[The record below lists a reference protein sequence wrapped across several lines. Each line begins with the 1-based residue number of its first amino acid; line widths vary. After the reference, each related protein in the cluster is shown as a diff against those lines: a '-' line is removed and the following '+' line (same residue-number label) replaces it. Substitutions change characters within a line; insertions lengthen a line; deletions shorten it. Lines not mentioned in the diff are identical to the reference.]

1 MPEFRIS
8 SLRYSYKGAWQANNA
23 YTTDNI
29 VTYQGNTYVCQ
40 AVHTSTSSFNT
51 DLNTVVVI
59 SGLNYNIWLLLV
71 PGHIW
76 QKNWTPSTYYF
87 TNNIVLYHGA
97 LYTCTTQHTSTSSF
111 DVTKFSI
118 LATLANWNNVW
129 TTGTI
134 YAIGDVVKYGG
145 IVYSCATAH
154 TSAATAV
161 LGLEANIANWIVVD
175 NGIQYTSAW
184 TASRRYKANDLVKL
198 NADVYICS
206 TYHTSTST
214 FDPTKFTLYL
224 PGEQY
229 SNTWDAAVIYQPGDV
244 VKYGG
249 YDYVGVTNN
258 NTNNVPST
266 DATDW
271 TLLTQGYEFMNDWS
285 SSVNYKVGD
294 VVRRSGQLVVATVDH
309 SGQDP
314 VAYGVTTTYTASG
327 SSGTTLKV
335 AVTTGITPGMYIQGV
350 GFNAGQTVLRVV
362 SFGTLLIS
370 AAPNATPVDGQ
381 IISFQGINPLF
392 WSVSV
397 PGTAWKNR
405 WAIGT
410 SYAIGD
416 IAVWQN
422 ATYRCTRSH
431 AALSGNRPDLD
442 TTNTYWVTLVLHA
455 RHNAGNTTGDLTY
468 ADYNAQQQ
476 IVNVALPIGPE
487 GQELRASVQ
496 ADGSIVPKWNQI
508 NQSTNVFYVATTG
521 IDNYVT
527 NGTTQDTP
535 FKTIKYACDFIG
547 KGAFN
552 RNATSLLTL
561 NKEWIAQEVYNF
573 MVYQSANNIYPFTSS
588 YITDPVKTP
597 RDIRLIVDAVIN
609 DLGRGGNSQSI
620 AAAKSY
626 FNQENQDLWYNTA
639 VGLDSTYYI
648 PALNYL
654 KTLLD
659 SAVNQSAPASNYQT
673 LNGVSQKVNQTV
685 GQTNSEAGAVATVD
699 ILVGYVIT
707 AITNATGNNLPVPN
721 TGLSCTV
728 FVKTGTYPET
738 LPIVV
743 PETCAIVG
751 DELRGTV
758 VQPKLIIN
766 TTISASASGTNK
778 FTAASTT
785 GMYDRCPV
793 QFVTS
798 NPDTPLN
805 IVPFEIVATAFTGFV
820 TGTTLTVTEVTK
832 GTLQSGFTL
841 VAPGL
846 VIGTKLT
853 GQLSSTE
860 TANAPN
866 GKGTYS
872 LSGDMQNLA
881 QTVFTGGTMTAGQTY
896 YVIGATLTST
906 TFQVSA
912 TSGGAA
918 VQLVGGTG
926 LMQVFGGD
934 AIQDMFRMRNATGL
948 RNMTF
953 VGKLGTLTAANTFGT
968 QRPTGGSYV
977 ALDPGTGPNDTNAW
991 IIRRSPYIQNVT
1003 TFGIGCTGFK
1013 IDGSLHNGGNKS
1025 MVSNDFTQIIQDGIG
1040 VWCIGTGALTECISV
1055 FSYYSYCAYY
1065 AEAGGK
1071 IRAANGNSSYGVYGA
1086 IAEGYDTTESPI
1098 TGKVY
1103 NRFFGATATVQSAF
1117 GANANLLSITYQNS
1131 GQQYTQATT
1140 NLIKYSGN
1148 YLGQFSSQQWKDT
1161 NDIPTL
1167 SSPKLL
1173 LQINQTSPDG
1183 NVNAWTASSFDS
1195 SIGIAQ
1201 TVTIPTTGGSYA
1213 AVGVVNIASSGVGAL
1228 FNVSVS
1234 ATAFTV
1240 TLNFAGAPNAGYSIG
1255 DTFKILG
1262 SSVGGLDNVH
1272 DIIITVSTLTASA
1285 SSIAT
1290 FTYGGAV
1297 PSGAAMNYVLS
1308 QYIYQGT
1315 SPTVNL
1321 TATFGSSYVSGITYN
1336 FAANTVT
1343 PFSTGGGFT
1352 PITYGVVNQN
1362 NGWFRIWFA
1371 AYDPSAAQTTL
1382 KFTIYPSAV
1391 NSQTTK
1397 LYGSQLE
1404 RNTTSLGFY
1413 LTTNDNTF
1421 TAFADYIITGAGN
1434 SVQTVG
1440 EELRTNG
1447 VFQTRQTD
1455 PGTGVGGQGYL
1466 TASNDAQAGTVQY
1479 VTLSQADSNQPTN
1492 YVGMRVF
1499 INSGTGAGQYGYISN
1514 YNVTTK
1520 NAYVLKE
1527 SFTNL
1532 QVTATSSLN
1541 NYLTL
1546 AAGSSLGQL
1555 YVGQPIQFI
1564 PTYYTTTVT
1573 ASSQTTIA
1581 ITSSQG
1587 GSGGGSGQPNCFY
1600 TSNTAQL
1607 TVGMPV
1613 QFTGNTFGGVI
1624 TNYQYYVSAIVD
1636 SNNFQVAVTL
1646 ALVPISL
1653 ITVASGSMGMAIP
1666 GGTNYLTATST
1677 ANMTPC
1683 MPVQFTGST
1692 LGGGNITN
1700 GTIYY
1705 VQDVIDSTTFSIANA
1720 LTVISVS
1727 TTDQPSGLL
1736 TTASTTNLLALTPII
1751 FTGTVIGGLV
1761 SGQKYYVSTI
1771 SGNGTQFSLCSSLRI
1786 TTATATNG
1794 TNSRISVASTAG
1806 MVVGNPIRFIGNT
1819 FGGIT
1824 ANQVYY
1830 VAGVFTGAITIAT
1843 TPGGGAFP
1851 VQNGAGAL
1859 IVNTSGTAVTLT
1871 ANTGGAMIGTTTS
1884 AKIALTYT
1892 TGAMNTIYS
1901 TSLFG
1906 NVNAGQT
1913 YYILNIVPGTPNNI
1927 QISTTPSGGAL
1938 PVNLNAGT
1946 GNMQFGWVGWD
1957 HVNPGTPAVASLDIT
1972 SVYFIEPRLTYS
1984 LPAFSQ
1990 QVGNAVVLASGTYSG
2005 IAYSNYM
2012 WMAIAN
2018 AGNSVSVTTDG
2029 TTWTS
2034 QVLPIAGTWSSV
2046 AGGNKTWV
2054 ILQTGS
2060 QQAVYSNNNGA
2071 VFQIS
2076 NLPSLNTW
2084 SSVQY
2089 GNNFYVALAAGT
2101 NASAWSKDY
2110 GQSWSGI
2117 SLPQTGAWTNIAY
2130 GAGTF
2135 VTLAQSSTTY
2145 GYIATQGTS
2154 TITGWSIGTLPIGN
2168 NWTSICYG
2176 GGKFVAISNPAGS
2189 PIYSFDGIT
2198 WNISPFSF
2206 SADKITYGQ
2215 GVFVAVSASTGA
2227 AYTSE
2232 DGIIW
2237 TTQTIA
2243 ASGYQG
2249 LAFGYTAATAAS
2261 PYNGVFVS
2269 ISGDASSSSQIFAG
2283 CRAKGRGV
2291 IFSGV
2296 MSSVNMFEPGSN
2308 YAAGTGAG
2316 SASLTIFDPNVT
2328 ILSAPVPRLGSMT
2341 LSGPTFANRGLGY
2354 NTNTTTIYINGSGYA
2369 DNYQTGLNLYV
2380 SNLSLA
2386 VRPGDDLTITGD
2398 PNIYKVTSCLILN
2411 GTVAPN
2417 ITALLTVSPGIL
2429 TSLATANGT
2438 NFIIREKYSQCR
2450 MTNHDFLNIGYG
2462 DQYQSNYPGVPLS
2475 TSLGVTGVAAGNQT
2489 VEINYG
2495 RIFFSSTDQDGNFK
2509 VGNLFAV
2516 QQATGTVTISASQ
2529 FNLSGLTKLT
2539 LQGVAIGSSQIVISQ
2554 FSTDATFVANSDAI
2568 VPTQKAIR
2576 SYLSA
2581 RLSQGGS
2588 NTSTGQV
2595 TSGDIVIGG
2604 PNVIDN
2610 SIRQISGPKANLA
2623 SIKFQSKA
2631 NFNGNNGFGQ
2641 LDGNAFAFDF
2651 FIKNGSQRGS
2661 F

>member
-8 SLRYSYKGAWQANNA
+8 SLRYSYIGAWLPGTS

-51 DLNTVVVI
+51 DLNTVVAL
-59 SGLNYNIWLLLV
+59 SGINYNIWLLLV
-71 PGHIW
+71 PGHVW
-76 QKNWTPSTYYF
+76 EKSWTPSTYYF

-97 LYTCTTQHTSTSSF
+97 LYTCTTQHTSTSTF
-111 DVTKFSI
+111 DATKFAI
-118 LATLANWNNVW
+118 YATLANWSNVW
-129 TTGTI
+129 TTNTI
-134 YAIGDVVKYGG
+134 YSIGDVVKYGG
-145 IVYSCATAH
+145 IVYTCATPH
-154 TSAATAV
+154 TSAATAA
-161 LGLEANIANWIVVD
+161 LGLENDISSWTVVD
-175 NGIQYTSAW
+175 NGIQYTGLW
-184 TASRRYKANDLVKL
+184 TASTRYKANDLVKL

-206 TYHTSTST
+206 TYHTSTTT

-224 PGEQY
+224 PGEEY
-229 SNTWDAAVIYQPGDV
+229 SSTWSVSVTYQPGDV

-249 YDYVGVTNN
+249 YDYVGVTVN
-258 NTNNVPST
+258 NTGNVPST

-285 SSVNYKVGD
+285 VSVNYKVGD
-294 VVRRSGQLVVATVDH
+294 VVRRSGQLFSATSDNA
-309 SGQDP
+309 GQDP
-314 VAYGVTTTYTASG
+314 TAFSVPTTYTASG
-327 SSGTTLKV
+327 STGTTLKV
-335 AVTTGITPGMYIQGV
+335 ASTTGITTGMYINGV
-350 GFNAGQTVLRVV
+350 GFTAGQSVV
-362 SFGTLLIS
+362 RITSPGTLLIS
-370 AAPNATPVDGQ
+370 AAPNGTPVDGQ
-381 IISFQGINPLF
+381 ALAFFGTNAAY
-392 WSVSV
+392 WSYVV

-405 WAIGT
+405 WAT
-410 SYAIGD
+410 TTAYVIGD
-416 IAVWQN
+416 TVVWQN
-422 ATYRCTRSH
+422 ATYRCIQNHTATS
-431 AALSGNRPDLD
+431 LLRPDLD
-442 TTNTYWVTLVLHA
+442 TTNTYWVTVILHA

-468 ADYNAQQQ
+468 ATYNSQNQ
-476 IVNVALPIGPE
+476 IVNVALPIGTV
-487 GQELRASVQ
+487 GQELRATTQ
-496 ADGSIVPKWNQI
+496 ADGSILPRWNEI

-527 NGTTQDTP
+527 NGTTWDTP
-535 FKTIKYACDFIG
+535 FKTIGYACSFVG

-552 RNATSLLTL
+552 RNATTLLTL
-561 NKEWIAQEVYNF
+561 NKEWMAQEIYNF
-573 MVYQSANNIYPFTSS
+573 MVYEATNNIFPFTST
-588 YITDPVKTP
+588 YVTDPVKTP
-597 RDIRLIVDAVIN
+597 RDVRLIIDAIIN
-609 DLGRGGNSQSI
+609 DLGRGGNSQTI

-626 FNQENQDLWYNTA
+626 FNQENPDKWYNTA
-639 VGLDSTYYI
+639 VAADSVYYK

-654 KTLLD
+654 KTLLED
-659 SAVNQSAPASNYQT
+659 AVNQVAPANNYQA
-673 LNGVSQKVNQTV
+673 LNGVSQQVNQVV
-685 GQTNSEAGAVATVD
+685 GQATAESGAVAGVD
-699 ILVGYVIT
+699 TLIGYVIT
-707 AITNATGNNLPVPN
+707 AITNATGNNLPAPN
-721 TGLSCTV
+721 AGISVTIM
-728 FVKTGTYPET
+728 VKTGTFPET
-738 LPIVV
+738 LPISV
-743 PETCAIVG
+743 PENCAIVG

-766 TTISASASGTNK
+766 TTITASTKATNT

-805 IVPFEIVATAFTGFV
+805 IVPFEVVATNFV
-820 TGTTLTVTEVTK
+820 GSITGTTLTVTTVVS
-832 GTLQSGFTL
+832 GTLQSGFYL

-846 VIGTKLT
+846 VLGTTIT
-853 GQLSSTE
+853 GQLSSTA
-860 TANAPN
+860 TGNAL
-866 GKGTYS
+866 GTTGTYS
-872 LSGDMQNLA
+872 ISGSAQNLA
-881 QTVFTGGTMTAGQTY
+881 QTTFTGGTMTAGQTY
-896 YVIGATLTST
+896 YVIGSTLTST

-912 TSGGAA
+912 TAGGAA

-948 RNMTF
+948 RNVTL

-977 ALDPGTGPNDTNAW
+977 ALDPGTGPNDTNVW

-1025 MVSNDFTQIIQDGIG
+1025 MVSNDFTQVIQDGIG
-1040 VWCIGTGALTECISV
+1040 VWCYGTGALTECISV
-1055 FSYYSYCAYY
+1055 FSYYAYSAYY

-1071 IRAANGNSSYGVYGA
+1071 IRAANGNSSYGQYGA

-1098 TGKVY
+1098 TGKIY
-1103 NRFFGATATVQSAF
+1103 NQFFGATATVQSAF
-1117 GANANLLSITYQNS
+1117 GTNANLLSITYQNA

-1140 NLIKYSGN
+1140 NLLKYSGN
-1148 YLGQFSSQQWKDT
+1148 YIGQFSSQPWLDT
-1161 NDIPTL
+1161 NGLSTL
-1167 SSPKLL
+1167 ASPALL

-1183 NVNAWTASSFDS
+1183 NVNAWTASSFNS
-1195 SIGIAQ
+1195 SVGIAQ
-1201 TVTIPTTGGSYA
+1201 TVTIPTSGGSYSA
-1213 AVGVVNIASSGVGAL
+1213 IPVVNIASSGIGAL

-1234 ATAFTV
+1234 ATAYTV
-1240 TLNFAGAPNAGYSIG
+1240 TLNYPGAPNAGYSIG
-1255 DTFKILG
+1255 DTFRILG
-1262 SSVGGLDNVH
+1262 SLVGGLDSVN
-1272 DIIITVSTLTASA
+1272 DIVITVATLTASA

-1308 QYIYQGT
+1308 QYVYQGT

-1321 TATFGSSYVSGITYN
+1321 TATFGSTYVSGITYN

-1343 PFSTGGGFT
+1343 PFSTNGGFT
-1352 PITYGVVNQN
+1352 PILYGVVNQN

-1371 AYDPSAAQTTL
+1371 AFDPSAAQTTL
-1382 KFTIYPSAV
+1382 QYTIYPSAV
-1391 NSQTTK
+1391 NGQTTK
-1397 LYGSQLE
+1397 LYGAQLE
-1404 RNTTSLGFY
+1404 RNATTLGFY
-1413 LTTNDNTF
+1413 LTTNNNTF
-1421 TAFADYIITGAGN
+1421 TAYADYIITGAGN

-1440 EELRTNG
+1440 EELRTNA

-1479 VTLSQADSNQPTN
+1479 VTLSQADANQPTN

-1514 YNVTTK
+1514 YNTTTK

-1532 QVTATSSLN
+1532 QVVSTSSTN

-1546 AAGSSLGQL
+1546 ANGTNLGQL
-1555 YVGQPIQFI
+1555 YLGQPIQFI
-1564 PTYYTTTVT
+1564 PTYYTTTT
-1573 ASSQTTIA
+1573 IATSQTTII
-1581 ITSSQG
+1581 ITSSLA
-1587 GSGGGSGQPNCFY
+1587 GSGTGFGQPNCFY

-1607 TVGMPV
+1607 YVGMPV
-1613 QFTGNTFGGVI
+1613 TFTGTVFGGVI
-1624 TNYQYYVSAIVD
+1624 TNFQYYVSAIID
-1636 SNNFQVAVTL
+1636 GNNFQVSVTL
-1646 ALVPISL
+1646 ALTPISL
-1653 ITVASGSMGMAIP
+1653 LTVASGSMGMAIP

-1677 ANMTPC
+1677 SNMTPC

-1692 LGGGNITN
+1692 LGGGNITD

-1720 LTVISVS
+1720 LTNILIS
-1727 TTDQPSGLL
+1727 TTDSASGLL
-1736 TTASTTNLLALTPII
+1736 TTTSTTNLLALTPII
-1751 FTGTVIGGLV
+1751 FSSGLIGGV
-1761 SGQKYYVSTI
+1761 SSSQKYYI
-1771 SGNGTQFSLCSSLRI
+1771 SNISSNGTQFNITSNLKT
-1786 TTATATNG
+1786 TTATVANG
-1794 TNSRISVASTAG
+1794 ANSRITVASTAG
-1806 MVVGNPIRFIGNT
+1806 MVVGNPIKFIGNP

-1824 ANQVYY
+1824 AGQTYY
-1830 VAGVFTGAITIAT
+1830 IAGVFTGAITIT
-1843 TPGGGAFP
+1843 TTVGGGAFP
-1851 VQNGAGAL
+1851 VQNGAGSM
-1859 IVNTSGTAVTLT
+1859 IVNTSGTPVVLT
-1871 ANTGGAMIGTTTS
+1871 SNTGGTMIGTTTS
-1884 AKIALTYT
+1884 AKVALSYT
-1892 TGAMNTIYS
+1892 TGSMNTIYS

-1906 NVNAGQT
+1906 GVQAGQT
-1913 YYILNIVPGTPNNI
+1913 YYILNINPGTPNTI
-1927 QISTTPSGGAL
+1927 QIATTAAGGASA
-1938 PVNLNAGT
+1938 VNLTTGT

-1957 HVNPGTPAVASLDIT
+1957 HVNPGTPPVASLDIT

-1984 LPAFSQ
+1984 LPPFSQ
-1990 QVGNAVVLASGTYSG
+1990 TTGNAVVLTTGVYAN

-2029 TTWTS
+2029 TTWSS
-2034 QVLPIAGTWSSV
+2034 QALPISGSWSSI
-2046 AGGNKTWV
+2046 AGGNSSWV
-2054 ILQTGS
+2054 IVQSGS
-2060 QQAVYSNNNGA
+2060 QQALYSNNNGA
-2071 VFQIS
+2071 VFNTT
-2076 NLPSLNTW
+2076 NLPSLTTW

-2089 GNNFYVALAAGT
+2089 GNGFYVALASGT
-2101 NASAWSKDY
+2101 NTSAFSTTL

-2117 SLPQTGAWTNIAY
+2117 TLPQVNSWTNIAY
-2130 GAGTF
+2130 GSGTF
-2135 VTLAQSSTTY
+2135 VALAPASTTY
-2145 GYIATQGTS
+2145 GYIQTQGTS
-2154 TITGWSIGTLPIGN
+2154 TITGWSVGTLPVGN

-2176 GGKFVAISNPAGS
+2176 GNKFVAISNPAGS
-2189 PIYSFDGIT
+2189 PIYSFDGVT
-2198 WNISPFSF
+2198 WNVSPYSF
-2206 SADKITYGQ
+2206 SADKISYGQ
-2215 GVFVAVSASTGA
+2215 GVFVAVSSSTGT

-2243 ASGYQG
+2243 ASGYQNI
-2249 LAFGYTAATAAS
+2249 AFGYTASTAAS
-2261 PYNGVFVS
+2261 PYNGVFVT
-2269 ISGDASSSSQIFAG
+2269 ISGDASSTSQIFAG

-2316 SASLTIFDPNVT
+2316 SAVLTIFDPNVT
-2328 ILSAPVPRLGSMT
+2328 TLSAPVTRLGNMT
-2341 LSGPTFANRGLGY
+2341 LAGPTFANRGLGY
-2354 NTNTTTIYINGSGYA
+2354 NTNTTTIYINGTGYA

-2380 SNLSLA
+2380 NNLSLA

-2398 PNIYKVTSCLILN
+2398 PNIYKVTSCKVLN
-2411 GTVAPN
+2411 GTTAPN

-2429 TSLATANGT
+2429 TSLATANG
-2438 NFIIREKYSQCR
+2438 NSFIIREKYSQCR
-2450 MTNHDFLNIGYG
+2450 MTNHDFLNIGFG
-2462 DQYQSNYPGVPLS
+2462 DQYQSGYPGLPLS

-2529 FNLSGLTKLT
+2529 FNLSGLTQLT
-2539 LQGVAIGSSQIVISQ
+2539 LQGVAIGSSQIVITQ

-2576 SYLSA
+2576 SYLSS

-2595 TSGDIVIGG
+2595 TSGDVIIGG

-2610 SIRQISGPKANLA
+2610 SIRQVSGPKANSA
-2623 SIKFQSKA
+2623 SIKFQAKA

-2641 LDGNAFAFDF
+2641 LDGNAFALDF
-2651 FIKNGSQRGS
+2651 FIKNGSRRGT

>member
-8 SLRYSYKGAWQANNA
+8 SLRYSYKGAWQASTS

-59 SGLNYNIWLLLV
+59 SGLNYNIWVLLV

-76 QKNWTPSTYYF
+76 EKNWTPSTYYF

-97 LYTCTTQHTSTSSF
+97 LYTCVTQHTSTSTF

-129 TTGTI
+129 STSTI

-145 IVYSCATAH
+145 IVYSCVTAH
-154 TSAATAV
+154 TSAATSV
-161 LGLEANIANWIVVD
+161 LGLEDSIGNWIVVD
-175 NGIQYTSAW
+175 NGIQYTGSW
-184 TASRRYKANDLVKL
+184 TASSRYKANDLVKL
-198 NADVYICS
+198 NADIYICS

-224 PGEQY
+224 PGEQF
-229 SNTWDAAVIYQPGDV
+229 SNTWDAGVVYQPGDV

-258 NTNNVPST
+258 NVNNVPST
-266 DATDW
+266 DVTDW

-285 SSVNYKVGD
+285 SSVSYKVGD
-294 VVRRSGQLVVATVDH
+294 VVRRNGQLVVATIDH
-309 SGQDP
+309 TGQDP
-314 VAYGVTTTYTASG
+314 VAYGVTTTYTAAG

-335 AVTTGITPGMYIQGV
+335 AVTTGVTPGMYIQGV
-350 GFNAGQTVLRVV
+350 GFNAGQTVLKIV
-362 SFGTLLIS
+362 SAGTLLIS
-370 AAPNATPVDGQ
+370 AAPNATLVDGQ
-381 IISFQGINPLF
+381 TISFQGINPLY
-392 WSVSV
+392 WSVAV
-397 PGTAWKNR
+397 PGSAWKNR
-405 WAIGT
+405 WAVGT

-416 IAVWQN
+416 TVVWQN
-422 ATYRCTRSH
+422 GTYRCTRSH
-431 AALSGNRPDLD
+431 ASLSSNRPDLD
-442 TTNTYWVTLVLHA
+442 TTNTYWITLVLHA

-468 ADYNAQQQ
+468 ATYNSQNQ
-476 IVNVALPIGPE
+476 IVNVALPIGNQ
-487 GQELRASVQ
+487 GQEVRATTQ
-496 ADGSIVPKWNQI
+496 PDGSILPKWNKI
-508 NQSTNVFYVATTG
+508 WESTNVFYVATNG
-521 IDNYVT
+521 IDDYTT
-527 NGTTQDTP
+527 NGTTIDTP
-535 FKTIKYACDFIG
+535 FKSIKYACDFVG

-552 RNATSLLTL
+552 RKATSLLTL
-561 NKEWIAQEVYNF
+561 NKEWIAKEVYNF
-573 MVYQSANNIYPFTSS
+573 MVYQSANSVFPFSPS
-588 YITDPVKTP
+588 YVTDPIKTP
-597 RDIRLIVDAVIN
+597 RDVRLIVDAIIN

-626 FNQENQDLWYNTA
+626 FGQENQDLWYNSA
-639 VGLDSTYYI
+639 VGADSTYYK

-654 KTLLD
+654 KTLLEN
-659 SAVNQSAPASNYQT
+659 AVNQVAPANNYQL
-673 LNGVSQKVNQTV
+673 LNGVSQQVNQVV
-685 GQTNSEAGAVATVD
+685 GQATAEAGAVTTVD
-699 ILVGYVIT
+699 TLVGYVIT
-707 AITNATGNNLPVPN
+707 AITNATGNNLPAPN
-721 TGLSCTV
+721 TGLSCTI
-728 FVKTGTYPET
+728 FVKTGTYSET

-758 VQPKLIIN
+758 VQPKLVIN
-766 TTISASASGTNK
+766 TTVSASITGDNK
-778 FTAASTT
+778 FTVASTN

-793 QFVTS
+793 QFVIS
-798 NPDTPLN
+798 NPDTPLA
-805 IVPFEIVATAFTGFV
+805 IVPFEIVATSFIGFV
-820 TGTTLTVTEVTK
+820 TGTTLTVTQVTS
-832 GTLQSGFTL
+832 GTLTAGFTL

-846 VIGTKLT
+846 VVGTALT

-860 TANAPN
+860 TANAPG

-872 LSGDMQNLA
+872 LSGGMQNLA
-881 QTVFTGGTMTAGQTY
+881 STTFTGGTMTAGQTY
-896 YVIGATLTST
+896 YVIGASLTSKS
-906 TFQVSA
+906 FQVSA
-912 TSGGAA
+912 TPGGAA

-934 AIQDMFRMRNATGL
+934 AIVDMFRMRNATGL

-953 VGKLGTLTAANTFGT
+953 VGKLGTLTATNTFGT

-977 ALDPGTGPNDTNAW
+977 ALDPGTGPNDTSAW

-1040 VWCIGTGALTECISV
+1040 VWCYGTGALTECISV

-1098 TGKVY
+1098 TGKIY

-1131 GQQYTQATT
+1131 GQLYNQATT
-1140 NLIKYSGN
+1140 NLIKNSGN

-1161 NDIPTL
+1161 NGNATIASPT
-1167 SSPKLL
+1167 LL

-1201 TVTIPTTGGSYA
+1201 TLAIPTSGGTYF
-1213 AVGVVNIASSGVGAL
+1213 AVGVVNIASSGLGAL

-1234 ATAFTV
+1234 ATAYTV
-1240 TLNFAGAPNAGYSIG
+1240 TLSYAGAPNAGYSIG

-1262 SSVGGLDNVH
+1262 SSVGGRDGE

-1297 PSGAAMNYVLS
+1297 PDGSAMNYVAS
-1308 QYIYQGT
+1308 QYVYQGT

-1321 TATFGSSYVSGITYN
+1321 TATFGASYVSGIIYN

-1343 PFSTGGGFT
+1343 PFSTGGGVT
-1352 PITYGVVNQN
+1352 PVTYGVINQN
-1362 NGWFRIWFA
+1362 NGWFRIWFKS
-1371 AYDPSAAQTTL
+1371 YDPSATQTTL

-1404 RNTTSLGFY
+1404 RNATTPGFY
-1413 LTTNDNTF
+1413 LTTNNNTF
-1421 TAFADYIITGAGN
+1421 TAVADYIITGAGN

-1440 EELRTNG
+1440 EELRSNG

-1479 VTLSQADSNQPTN
+1479 VTLSQADANQPAN
-1492 YVGMRVF
+1492 YIGMRVF

-1514 YNVTTK
+1514 YNTTTK

-1532 QVTATSSLN
+1532 QVVATSSSN

-1546 AAGSSLGQL
+1546 ANGSSLGQL
-1555 YVGQPIQFI
+1555 YTGQPIQFI

-1573 ASSQTTIA
+1573 ATSQTTVI

-1587 GSGGGSGQPNCFY
+1587 GSGSGSGQPNCFY
-1600 TSNTAQL
+1600 TLNTSQL
-1607 TVGMPV
+1607 YVGMPI

-1624 TNYQYYVSAIVD
+1624 TNFQYYISAIVD
-1636 SNNFQVAVTL
+1636 GNNFQVAVTL

-1653 ITVASGSMGMAIP
+1653 STVSSGSMGMAIP
-1666 GGTNYLTATST
+1666 GNTNYLSATTT

-1683 MPVQFTGST
+1683 MPIQFTGST

-1720 LTVISVS
+1720 LTTISVI

-1736 TTASTTNLLALTPII
+1736 TTLSTTNLIALTPII
-1751 FTGTVIGGLV
+1751 FTGTIIGGLV
-1761 SGQKYYVSTI
+1761 SGQRYYVSTI
-1771 SGNGTQFSLCSSLRI
+1771 SNNGTQFNICSSLRT
-1786 TTATATNG
+1786 TTATVTNG
-1794 TNSRISVASTAG
+1794 ANSRITVASTAG
-1806 MVVGNPIRFIGNT
+1806 MVVGNPIKFIGNT

-1824 ANQVYY
+1824 AGQTYY
-1830 VAGVFTGAITIAT
+1830 IAGVFTGAITIAT
-1843 TPGGGAFP
+1843 TVGGGAFP
-1851 VQNGAGAL
+1851 VQNGTGSL
-1859 IVNTSGTAVTLT
+1859 IINTSGTAVVLT
-1871 ANTGGAMIGTTTS
+1871 SNTGGTMIGTTTS
-1884 AKIALTYT
+1884 SKIALTYT
-1892 TGAMNTIYS
+1892 TGTMNSIYS
-1901 TSLFG
+1901 TRLFG
-1906 NVNAGQT
+1906 NVVAGQT
-1913 YYILNIVPGTPNNI
+1913 YYILNIVPGSPNNI
-1927 QISTTPSGGAL
+1927 QIATSPAGGATA
-1938 PVNLNAGT
+1938 VNLATAT

-1957 HVNPGTPAVASLDIT
+1957 HVNPGTPPVASLDIT
-1972 SVYFIEPRLTYS
+1972 SLYFIEPRLTYS

-1990 QVGNAVVLASGTYSG
+1990 QTGNAITLASGTYSG
-2005 IAYSNYM
+2005 IAYSNYK

-2018 AGNSVSVTTDG
+2018 SGTSASVTTDG
-2029 TTWTS
+2029 TTWSS
-2034 QVLPIAGTWSSV
+2034 QVLPITGSWSSI
-2046 AGGNKTWV
+2046 AGGNNSWV
-2054 ILQTGS
+2054 IIQTGA
-2060 QQAVYSNNNGA
+2060 QQALYSHNNGTI
-2071 VFQIS
+2071 FKTT
-2076 NLPSLNTW
+2076 NLPSLSTW
-2084 SSVQY
+2084 SAVQY
-2089 GNNFYVALAAGT
+2089 GNGYYVAVAT
-2101 NASAWSKDY
+2101 NTNTSAWSKDY
-2110 GQSWSGI
+2110 GQSWTGL
-2117 SLPQTGAWTNIAY
+2117 SLPQTNAWTNIAY

-2135 VTLAQSSTTY
+2135 VVLATASTTY
-2145 GYIATQGTS
+2145 GYINTQGTS
-2154 TITGWSIGTLPIGN
+2154 TITGWTTGTLPIGN
-2168 NWTSICYG
+2168 NWSSICYG
-2176 GGKFVAISNPAGS
+2176 GNKFVAVSNPTGS
-2189 PIYSFDGIT
+2189 PVYSFDGIT
-2198 WNISPFSF
+2198 WNVSPFSF

-2249 LAFGYTAATAAS
+2249 LAFGYTASTAAS
-2261 PYNGVFVS
+2261 PYSGVFVS

-2296 MSSVNMFEPGSN
+2296 MSSINMFEPGSN
-2308 YAAGTGAG
+2308 YAAGSGAG
-2316 SASLTIFDPNVT
+2316 GAAITIFDPNVT
-2328 ILSAPVPRLGSMT
+2328 ILSAPVARLGNMT

-2354 NTNTTTIYINGSGYA
+2354 NTNTTTIYINGAGNA
-2369 DNYQTGLNLYV
+2369 DNYQTGLQLYV

-2411 GTVAPN
+2411 GTTAPN
-2417 ITALLTVSPGIL
+2417 ITALLTVSPGIGAA
-2429 TSLATANGT
+2429 LATANGT
-2438 NFIIREKYSQCR
+2438 NFIIREQYSQCR

-2462 DQYQSNYPGVPLS
+2462 DQFQSNYPGVPLS
-2475 TSLGVTGVAAGNQT
+2475 TSLGVTGVSAGNQT

-2529 FNLSGLTKLT
+2529 FNLSGLTQLT

-2595 TSGDIVIGG
+2595 TSGDVILGG
-2604 PNVIDN
+2604 PNIIDN
-2610 SIRQISGPKANLA
+2610 SIRQVSGPKANLA
-2623 SIKFQSKA
+2623 SIKFQAKA

-2641 LDGNAFAFDF
+2641 LDGNAFALDF
-2651 FIKNGSQRGS
+2651 FLKNGSRRDS